1 MQKTRLHWRPGQQI
15 TQLDHTRSA
24 HQIYLDLRKIN
35 KTNTLTLAKSTPS
48 WHLRTPRNIRHQ
60 CSQPLS
66 HHQTNL
72 LSNKNLTPL
81 YRDSRQSYLSH
92 TFKKGTPPWPARIV
106 QGGMVNGSRGGANTT
121 EFGQNWFSAGTSLKR
136 DGCRSHASSNTTQPI
151 GWYKYTHR

>member
-1 MQKTRLHWRPGQQI
+1 MQKYDYTDAQVNKI

-35 KTNTLTLAKSTPS
+35 KTNALTLAKSTPS

-66 HHQTNL
+66 YRQNNL

-81 YRDSRQSYLSH
+81 YRDSRQNYLSH
-92 TFKKGTPPWPARIV
+92 TFKKGTPPWRARIA
-106 QGGMVNGSRGGANTT
+106 QGGMVNGSRGGANATG
-121 EFGQNWFSAGTSLKR
+121 FGQNVTEAWRL
-136 DGCRSHASSNTTQPI
+136 RSHASTNTTQPI
-151 GWYKYTHR
+151 GWYKYTYR